1 MAKQIIDIGA
11 QGNDGTGDSIRES
24 FKKVNENFTE
34 IYAVLGVSGSIPFS
48 SLADTP
54 DTYGHNQILATS
66 NDGTKIT
73 ARNVVAG
80 EGITID
86 TSNDSELVFSTETSS
101 TVLQGPLNAENYPI
115 GNLPDPTQSAVDSFN
130 AVHGPLG
137 STTNINKLPVTK
149 GWADNTYLPKV
160 GPAGFSN
167 TLTVENLSVTGTTD
181 FNGNQLNNIADPLD
195 DSDAA
200 TKRYVDNASAASTVN
215 LFVSTNGTD
224 DQSAVPYSNRGRS
237 YAQAF
242 RSIQAATQFA
252 SEILSRASY
261 IPNAYKQ
268 VIAYSTTPTNTSS
281 TITSVGFI
289 DGYHNIQGYEDAK
302 FLIEQN
308 KNFIV
313 AEVVAYVADQFGSD
327 FALNESILE
336 TTIQSFVDATV
347 YDLIVGGNL
356 LSYKAGKKY
365 DFDIRTLSGVYSNRI
380 TNGQTAVTF
389 FKELVLQ
396 VINQYQTPAYQTS
409 VTQFL
414 DPSRTPS
421 VPAINDLTSNLN
433 IIAGSFNINPV
444 KGDGYYKITFTN
456 GGNPSVV
463 QGSPSNCDIV
473 PGKTIQGTVSLALGE
488 IVSYTQ
494 GNYPTV
500 GPTDDTITLHL
511 TEPKLFSVGET
522 LEYSYGTLDTS
533 VTIHVE
539 TGVYEEDY
547 PIRVPENVSI
557 IGDDKSR
564 VIVKPAD
571 RESNSPYAN
580 IFFYRNK
587 TIDSLTVTS
596 VNYGYHYLVD
606 PEDSNSDAKH
616 NNSIDAFL
624 LNDSSIIKHLTI
636 QNFGGFAMVLD
647 PQGSVFNNP
656 PEASDIAVISQSV
669 NAYVPRIGQYIDG
682 FAGRL
687 LTTLTSSANSGK
699 TLTLTH
705 VDNSLMTREPV
716 SPTVFY
722 VSGVQYKISSF
733 KNYDPVAG
741 TIIAVLDSSTP
752 YLGNTGSSI
761 IIEQAGFRSM
771 AADDVDFNNDQG
783 YGILAINDSLSYA
796 KNVRTN
802 YCHTSFWA
810 ANGAKVFTSAGTSSN
825 GRYGLRSTGYSSVET
840 PVAVTLGES
849 LTQNIVAYEDAT
861 YTNTEG
867 SSYIYVTGY
876 TTVRKQSE
884 IEINHAGVIQRYYIS
899 NLETGGTLPN
909 GVTKLTISLY
919 PNSVSGEDK
928 LLANVSNNTPV
939 VLRNLAIFK
948 VNTPKAIS
956 VDNTLIFTE
965 NPTVA
970 YRVLASVNSSG
981 SSVVT
986 IRETYDYIDASLY
999 PTQPAGHGGVGDTL
1013 IAVYNLSSADRS
1025 RIVGS
1030 KIAWGTSTYTVSAYQ
1045 TPAQTGFAWAVIT
1058 LSTPLS
1064 EAVTGFDNQLTLRAS
1079 VAVNGAGTVVKNYS
1093 LITADNHKFNDVG
1106 TGGVNTVNY
1115 PGTPSVAPVQANEII
1130 ESSSGKVVY
1139 VTTDQDGVFRVGK
1152 YFSVNQNTG
1161 TISISG
1167 TASLNNI
1174 DGLGFKRGVT
1184 VSEFSNDN
1192 SFISNS
1198 SDTVPVQSAVR
1209 GYIDSR
1215 LGQTHTGTPVAS
1227 ADKIGPGYLP
1237 LDGSAVMQGNLN
1249 LNGNFGVNF
1258 RAPEN
1263 LTDAANKYYVDYVN
1277 WLYRRLRLL
1286 SDVELDINTPLTQPI
1301 AFGGKVSDGNG
1312 NWLVTFTFT
1321 GQQQYPVGTLYEV
1334 DNIRPLA
1341 YNGTF
1346 ESVAST
1352 LTSVTLKYTTDPGL
1366 FLNSVTA
1373 AGIKVTAIT
1382 SHGDML
1388 VYNGSTGK
1396 WNNKTLVGDGR
1407 LVYSNGVLNFVIPA
1421 GTVTRQQMAN
1431 IATGKVLG
1439 NFTGGST
1446 YPQEVNASTVVTK
1459 GFDSLLSNTGV
1470 ITFTAGMPNSYD
1482 TTPVTITGASS
1493 SILKTGANGALTVRR
1508 ITTGSVTTTGLLTG
1522 KWYLETGSQLHSTYA
1537 DLAECY
1543 SSDQEYEPGTV
1554 VVFGGEAEVTT
1565 TSVMNDTRVAGVV
1578 TTDPAYIMNAEIQGK
1593 KVAIAL
1599 QGRVPCK
1606 VVGRVKKGD
1615 MLTTSSKPGIAVK
1628 ALSPTLGAIIGKAL
1642 QDKDDGEV
1650 GVIEVAVGRT

>member
-24 FKKVNENFTE
+24 FRKVNENFTE
-34 IYAVLGVSGSIPFS
+34 IYAVLGVAGSIPFS

-54 DTYGHNQILATS
+54 DTYGQNQILTTS

-86 TSNDSELVFSTETSS
+86 SSNDSELVFSTETSS
-101 TVLQGPLNAENYPI
+101 TVLQGPLNADNYTI
-115 GNLPDPTQSAVDSFN
+115 GNLPDPTQLAVDAFN

-137 STTNINKLPVTK
+137 STTNINKLPVNK
-149 GWADNTYLPKV
+149 GYADNTYLPKV
-160 GPAGFSN
+160 GPADFSN

-200 TKRYVDNASAASTVN
+200 TKRYVDNSSAASTVN
-215 LFVSTNGTD
+215 LFVSTSGSD
-224 DQSAVPYSNRGRS
+224 DQSSVPYSNRGRS

-252 SEILSRASY
+252 SEIISRATY

-268 VIAYSTTPTNTSS
+268 VISFSTTPTNTPS

-289 DGYHNIQGYEDAK
+289 DGYHNIQGYEDTK
-302 FLIEQN
+302 YLIEQN

-313 AEVVAYVADQFGSD
+313 AEVVAFVADQYSTD
-327 FALNESILE
+327 FPLSEDQL
-336 TTIQSFVDATV
+336 THTVQSFVDATI

-356 LSYKAGKKY
+356 LSYKAGKRY
-365 DFDIRTLSGVYSNRI
+365 DFDVRTLAGPYTSKVL
-380 TNGQTAVTF
+380 NGQGAVTF
-389 FKELVLQ
+389 FKDLVLQ
-396 VINQYQTPAYQTS
+396 VVNQYQTPRYQNTE
-409 VTQFL
+409 TQVVNQ
-414 DPSRTPS
+414 SKTPS
-421 VPAINDLTSNLN
+421 VPAINDLTNNLN
-433 IIAGSFNINPV
+433 IIAGQFNINPI
-444 KGDGYYKITFTN
+444 KGFGYYKITFSN

-463 QGSPSNCDIV
+463 QGAPSNCDIV
-473 PGKTIQGTVSLALGE
+473 PGKTLQGTTSLAVGE
-488 IVSYTQ
+488 IVSYSQ

-500 GPTDDTITLHL
+500 GPTDDTIKLHL
-511 TEPKLFSVGET
+511 TVPRLFSVGET
-522 LEYSYGTLDTS
+522 LEYGYGTPDVS

-539 TGVYEEDY
+539 TGTYEEDY

-557 IGDDKSR
+557 VGDDKSR

-571 RESNSPYAN
+571 RESTSPYTSL
-580 IFFYRNK
+580 FFYRNK
-587 TIDSLTVTS
+587 TIDSLTITS
-596 VNYGYHYLVD
+596 VNYGYHYLED
-606 PEDSNSDAKH
+606 PEDSNSVAKH
-616 NNSIDAFL
+616 NGGIDAFL
-624 LNDSSIIKHLTI
+624 LNDSSTIRHLTI

-647 PQGSVFNNP
+647 PQSAIFNNP
-656 PEASDIAVISQSV
+656 PEATDVAVISQSI
-669 NAYVPRIGQYIDG
+669 NAYAPRIGQYVDG
-682 FAGRL
+682 FAGRI
-687 LTTLTSSANSGK
+687 LTSLTASADSGK

-705 VDNSLMTREPV
+705 SDNGLKTREPV
-716 SPTVFY
+716 APTSFY

-733 KNYDPVAG
+733 KNYDPVSG
-741 TIIAVLDSSTP
+741 TIIAILDPTTP
-752 YLGNTGSSI
+752 YLGTVGASI
-761 IIEQAGFRSM
+761 TIEQAGFRVM
-771 AADDVDFNNDQG
+771 AAADAEFNNDQG

-796 KNVRTN
+796 KNVKTN
-802 YCHTSFWA
+802 YCHTSMWA
-810 ANGAKVFTSAGTSSN
+810 ANGSKVFTSSGTSSN
-825 GRYGLRSTGYSSVET
+825 GRFGLRSTGYSAVEA
-840 PVAVTLGES
+840 PIAVTLGEP
-849 LTQNIVAYEDAT
+849 LVQNILAYEDST
-861 YTNTEG
+861 YTNTSG
-867 SSYIYVTGY
+867 SSYLYVTGY

-884 IEINHAGVIQRYYIS
+884 IEINHGGIVQRYYVS
-899 NLETGGTLPN
+899 NTESGGTLPN
-909 GVTKLTISLY
+909 GVTKLTIALY

-928 LLANVSNNTPV
+928 LLSNVSNNTPV
-939 VLRNLAIFK
+939 ILRNLAIFK

-956 VDNTLIFTE
+956 IDNTLIFAE

-970 YRVLASVNSSG
+970 YRVLSSVNSSG
-981 SSVVT
+981 SSIVT

-999 PTQPAGHGGVGDTL
+999 PTQPSSHGGIGDTF

-1030 KIAWGTSTYTVSAYQ
+1030 KISWGTSTYTVSAYQ

-1058 LSTPLS
+1058 LSTPLV
-1064 EAVTGFDNQLTLRAS
+1064 EAVTGFDSQLTLRAS
-1079 VAVNGAGTVVKNYS
+1079 AATGVAGTVVKNYS
-1093 LITADNHKFNDVG
+1093 LITADNHKFNDIG

-1115 PGTPSVAPVQANEII
+1115 PGTPSIAPVQANEII

-1167 TASLNNI
+1167 TTSLNNI
-1174 DGLGFKRGVT
+1174 DGLGFRRGVT
-1184 VSEFSNDN
+1184 VSEFSNDDT
-1192 SFISNS
+1192 FVSNS

-1215 LGQTHTGTPVAS
+1215 LGKTHTGAPVAS

-1286 SDVELDINTPLTQPI
+1286 SDVELDINTSLLQPI
-1301 AFGGKVSDGNG
+1301 TFSNKVSDGAG
-1312 NWLVTFTFT
+1312 NWLVTYSFT
-1321 GQQQYPVGTLYEV
+1321 GQTQYPVGTLFEV

-1373 AGIKVTAIT
+1373 AGIKLTAIT

-1388 VYNGSTGK
+1388 VYNGGTGK
-1396 WNNKTLVGDGR
+1396 WNNKTLLGDGR

-1431 IATGKVLG
+1431 ITTGKVMG

-1482 TTPVTITGASS
+1482 TTPVTITGAGS
-1493 SILKTGANGALTVRR
+1493 SILKTGANGALTIRR
-1508 ITTGSVTTTGLLTG
+1508 ITTGSVATTGLLTG

-1543 SSDQEYEPGTV
+1543 SSDYEYEPGTV
-1554 VVFGGEAEVTT
+1554 VVFGGTAEVTT
-1565 TSVMNDTRVAGVV
+1565 TTIMNDTRVAGVV
-1578 TTDPAYIMNAEIQGK
+1578 TTDPAYIMNAEIEGT

-1628 ALSPTLGAIIGKAL
+1628 ALTPTLGAIIGKAL